1 MNAIRKFSGFVRGI
15 AMRDVSLT
23 RLCAAC
29 VIVLALLLL
38 GLEDPSRF
46 LSAANLGSM
55 MRQMPELGVL
65 TLAVSFALFLGGIDL
80 SVVSTANLSG
90 IVAALLA
97 AKLSAGG
104 TAEGAAVAVSYAVAL
119 LTGAVCGLF
128 NGLVISYAGVPA
140 MLATLGTMELFEG
153 IGLVLTNGSAVTG
166 LPKAYGAFGSAMIA
180 GVPLIMIVFLLAL
193 IVASVTMS
201 RRKFGLDIY
210 LLGTNDTAA
219 RFSGINNNAVTIKA
233 FVCSGVL
240 AALAG
245 IIISS
250 RVMTAKADY
259 GSSYI
264 LQCLLVAILGGI
276 SPFGGFGRVVG
287 ILVAIITLQML
298 SSGFTM
304 MRLSSYQTQAVW
316 GALLIIVMVSNYLF
330 GKYGEKRRIKKSL
343 KNQKQQMEEA
353 NNG

>member
-1 MNAIRKFSGFVRGI
+1 MKAINGFTSRLRKI

-23 RLCAAC
+23 RLCC
-29 VIVLALLLL
+29 TCLGVFVLLMLCL
-38 GLEDPSRF
+38 DRPDRF
-46 LSAANLGSM
+46 VAPANLSSM
-55 MRQMPELGVL
+55 MRQIPELGVL

-90 IVAALLA
+90 II
-97 AKLSAGG
+97 SAMLTVRMVSSG
-104 TAEGAAVAVSYAVAL
+104 TAEPLAVVISYAVAIL
-119 LTGAVCGLF
+119 VGAVCGLL

-140 MLATLGTMELFEG
+140 MLATLGSMQLYEG
-153 IGLVLTNGSAVTG
+153 IGLILTDGSAVTG
-166 LPKAYGAFGSAMIA
+166 LPSAYGAFGSAEVLGI
-180 GVPLIMIVFLLAL
+180 PIIMLVFLAA
-193 IVASVTMS
+193 IVIAAITMQ

-210 LLGTNDTAA
+210 LLGTNETAA
-219 RFSGINNNAVTIKA
+219 RFSGISNNAVTIKA

-276 SPFGGFGRVVG
+276 SPFGGFGRVIG
-287 ILVAIITLQML
+287 ILISIITLQML
-298 SSGFTM
+298 SSGFNM

-316 GALLIIVMVSNYLF
+316 GALLIAVMVLNYLME
-330 GKYGEKRRIKKSL
+330 KYGEKRRIKKAL
-343 KNQKQQMEEA
+343 
-353 NNG
+353 NNKKAIGGDQNG